1 MPRNTSTFAGN
12 WPVIVSSF
20 FFRRWRQCSRF
31 FLRFI
36 IRYAAPNSH
45 EVAGAC
51 CIAHE
56 SFEFREGHSPNT
68 GQKCPLV
75 GMRIEVGIQENTIG
89 VSARHVLQRRGDEV
103 AEAALG
109 PCPGSERIGRRSRGQ
124 ADGDAPSCA
133 SEWLHQACGRDLQAT
148 VLQRK
153 FRRDHHAR
161 SVSVRELRALATRRK
176 CEETPVR
183 LPARRFDSK
192 RKLPKLGLGV
202 LGDPPVSSEWV
213 L

>member
-1 MPRNTSTFAGN
+1 MREYLGEPVQPIQHRGWQAFCFDKDQVATNNAHLRWQRAGDCFVLFL
-12 WPVIVSSF
+12 PG
-20 FFRRWRQCSRF
+20 WRQCSRV

-75 GMRIEVGIQENTIG
+75 GMRIEVGIQENTMG
-89 VSARHVLQRRGDEV
+89 VSVRHVLQRRGDEV
-103 AEAALG
+103 AEAVLG

-133 SEWLHQACGRDLQAT
+133 SEWLYQACEQDLQAT
-148 VLQRK
+148 GKKIQ
-153 FRRDHHAR
+153 
-161 SVSVRELRALATRRK
+161 T
-176 CEETPVR
+176 
-183 LPARRFDSK
+183 
-192 RKLPKLGLGV
+192 
-202 LGDPPVSSEWV
+202 
-213 L
+213 